1 MNNYHYDFLVAEQ
14 LRNTLVQVADKIYSE
29 NEKMRHNFESLNQ
42 TWKDDVYYEYRDKF
56 KDADET
62 VKKIIQSI
70 HQLNKAMIEYERLM
84 KESL

>member
-14 LRNTLVQVADKIYSE
+14 LRNTLVLVADTIYSE